1 MRRSRKSEVGSL
13 KYIRSA
19 AIFLFILLA
28 NACLLNPS
36 SFAETNIRVLLMD
49 NKDFK
54 VPPKED
60 RLTRLGNTSGVVL
73 LSGIKYSGEIEV
85 WKGEK
90 GLYVINDI
98 PLEEYIKGVVA
109 AEVGRSWDMEALK
122 AQAVVARTYAIYQRL
137 HSPSGMPYHLTSTV
151 LDQAYK
157 GSNISPNVARAVD
170 ETKGEI
176 LAFEGKPII
185 AFYHSTSGGMT
196 EDASDVFGK
205 AYPYLKPVKTNCEL
219 SPYYMWEKII
229 QVAEIEKAVE
239 VQGIKEINIYSHTA
253 SGRSREMKIAH
264 ENGTLTILA
273 TDLRKRLGWDRLPST
288 MITGISKSNSA
299 MVFEGRGYGHG
310 VGMCQ
315 WSALQMAKD
324 GKTYREILSYFYPG
338 AVLQHYEDR

>member
-1 MRRSRKSEVGSL
+1 MSRSRKSELAGRNGIIIL
-13 KYIRSA
+13 ALIL
-19 AIFLFILLA
+19 FFILA
-28 NACLLNPS
+28 NSWQLTPL

-60 RLTRLGNTSGVVL
+60 RLTRIGNSSGAVL

-109 AEVGRSWDMEALK
+109 AEVGRNWDIEALK

-157 GSNISPNVARAVD
+157 GSNISPNAARAVD

-176 LAFEGKPII
+176 LAFEGKPIV

-196 EDASDVFGK
+196 EDAYEVFGK

-219 SPYYMWEKII
+219 SPYFMWERIVP
-229 QVAEIEKAVE
+229 VAEIEKAAE
-239 VQGIKEINIYSHTA
+239 VQVIKEISIDSHTA
-253 SGRSREMKIAH
+253 SGRAREMKITH
-264 ENGTLTILA
+264 ENGTLTIFA

-288 MITGISKSNSA
+288 LITGISKSNGVI
-299 MVFEGRGYGHG
+299 VFEGRGYGHG

-324 GKTYREILSYFYPG
+324 GKTYREILAYFYPG